1 MNFVEGYSHR
11 NGNIE
16 WEKRELDEWIT
27 DVFNAPAITVESHAT
42 DAIRDHIR
50 GELTQQGWSGEVP
63 IAPQFTAVTVF
74 SLKDDLAIQ
83 IQTGNVSRVFYDLLK
98 LQYLFNRNRIEA
110 AALAVPSKTA
120 AQRLGSNIA
129 NFERLCGELQLYDRI
144 VTVPILVIAFE

>member
-11 NGNIE
+11 NGNVE
-16 WEKRELDEWIT
+16 WEKRELAEWIT
-27 DVFNAPAITVESHAT
+27 DVFNAPAIAVESHAT
-42 DAIRDHIR
+42 DAIRDHVR

-63 IAPQFTAVTVF
+63 IAPQFTAVTIF

-98 LQYLFNRNRIEA
+98 LQYLFNRSRIEA
-110 AALAVPSKTA
+110 AALAVPSRAA

-144 VTVPILVIAFE
+144 ITLPILVIAFE

>member
-11 NGNIE
+11 NGNTE
-16 WEKRELDEWIT
+16 WEKRELDDWIT

-42 DAIRDHIR
+42 DAIRDHVR

-63 IAPQFTAVTVF
+63 IAPHFTAVTVF

>member
-27 DVFNAPAITVESHAT
+27 DVFNAPAIAIESHAT
-42 DAIRDHIR
+42 DAIRDHVR

-63 IAPQFTAVTVF
+63 IAPHFTAVTIF

-83 IQTGNVSRVFYDLLK
+83 IQTGNVSRVFYDLVK
-98 LQYLFNRNRIEA
+98 IQYLFSRNRIEA
-110 AALAVPSKTA
+110 AALAVPSRNA
-120 AQRLGSNIA
+120 AQRLGSNVA

-144 VTVPILVIAFE
+144 ITVPILVISFE